1 LYRRKKNKE
10 RERKKDEKK
19 KIETELNKPAL
30 NKYVGRAVT
39 DEDENYDN
47 NDVAVVFLG
56 RWKKKKKTS
65 KRGTDIRI
73 RASNRRIQIVLFDIL
88 R

>member
-1 LYRRKKNKE
+1 LYTSRKKQRKGKKE
-10 RERKKDEKK
+10 RREK

-30 NKYVGRAVT
+30 NKYSGRAVT

-56 RWKKKKKTS
+56 R
-65 KRGTDIRI
+65 
-73 RASNRRIQIVLFDIL
+73 
-88 R
+88 

>member
-1 LYRRKKNKE
+1 LIVQTEKKQRKRKKE
-10 RERKKDEKK
+10 RREK

-47 NDVAVVFLG
+47 NDAAVVFLG
-56 RWKKKKKTS
+56 R
-65 KRGTDIRI
+65 
-73 RASNRRIQIVLFDIL
+73 
-88 R
+88 